1 MLQKTKG
8 NNRFQNGNDA
18 TQHHISKHRGMLTLD
33 AKKENGTCYHILEH
47 RAMLSVGVS
56 REETQQ
62 NITFF
67 KMRECCQQV
76 FKKGKARQD
85 APTISAPQ
93 DRFVEYVGSLLD
105 VLLSPRGGEGAF
117 LNIGNVGGRCLKQ

>member
-1 MLQKTKG
+1 MEKMRHK
-8 NNRFQNGNDA
+8 
-18 TQHHISKHRGMLTLD
+18 HHICKHRGILAVD
-33 AKKENGTCYHILEH
+33 VKKENGTCYHILEH

-56 REETQQ
+56 REDTQH

-85 APTISAPQ
+85 APTISAPR
-93 DRFVEYVGSLLD
+93 DRFVECFGCLLD
-105 VLLSPRGGEGAF
+105 VLLSPRWGRGGISKHRGMLA
-117 LNIGNVGGRCLKQ
+117 VDV